1 MSKRHRY
8 KRRGGSG
15 LTLGGGIFL
24 GVLFAG
30 LYYLNLSKNKSV
42 GSIESF
48 KGLHLPIW
56 EIVFVLACLVLVFAA
71 SKVLIVQ
78 IRRSIKKQR
87 LRLSGIYR
95 IDKMSGSEFENYLT
109 VFFEDLNYRVEDVG
123 GKGDKGADKILIE
136 PGSGKRIC
144 VQAKCWDKNITFEAI
159 QQVFTAKS
167 IWKCDEAWIITNRG
181 FTKQVRKTADQ
192 LQIDLWDRE
201 RLIDN
206 MYHYNRGKIKR
217 AAAHGASFLASPESN
232 VFHDLSCE
240 HGRKLNQR
248 QESIRF
254 DSYNLAVKSGRRKC
268 SCYK

>member
-1 MSKRHRY
+1 MSKKIRY
-8 KRRGGSG
+8 KRRGGKS
-15 LTLGGGIFL
+15 LTFGGGIFL
-24 GVLFAG
+24 GLLFIG
-30 LYYLNLSKNKSV
+30 LYYVNLSNSKSV
-42 GSIESF
+42 GSIKMLS
-48 KGLHLPIW
+48 GLRFSLW
-56 EIVFVLACLVLVFAA
+56 EIIIILACLVLLYAA

-78 IRRSIKKQR
+78 IQRSIKKQK
-87 LRLSGIYR
+87 LRMSGIYK

-123 GKGDKGADKILIE
+123 GKGDRGADKILIE

-144 VQAKCWDKNITFEAI
+144 VQAKRWDKNVTFEAI

-167 IWKCDEAWIITNRG
+167 IYECEEAWIITNRG
-181 FTKQVRKTADQ
+181 FTKQLRETAEK
-192 LQIDLWDRE
+192 LNVNLWDRE

-206 MYHYNRGKIKR
+206 MYRYNKGKRKR
-217 AAAHGASFLASPESN
+217 AAAHGTLFLASPESN

-240 HGRKLNQR
+240 HGRKLGQR

-254 DSYNLAVKSGRRKC
+254 DSYNLAMKSGRRKC